1 MAAWACDV
9 DTTVSLDDMVSH
21 YLHSANKTRQNER
34 WRLREIMRAGL
45 SLGRLSL
52 CSDSLGRKDKGSSAI
67 QRQG

>member
-9 DTTVSLDDMVSH
+9 DATASLDDIVSH

-34 WRLREIMRAGL
+34 GRLREIMRAEL
-45 SLGRLSL
+45 SLCRLSL

-67 QRQG
+67 KRQG